1 MKRFHVHV
9 SVADLNQSVQ
19 FYSQLFGQAPA
30 RQEGD
35 YAKWM
40 LDDPRINFAISTR
53 SATTGVDHFGVQVD
67 SEAELA
73 ALRARACGSG
83 AEILD
88 EGQTQCCYAVSDK
101 HWVVD
106 PQGVP
111 WEHFVTMGEARQ
123 FGTAKRAGET
133 LITEAPFTGQET
145 TTKEESRQDAPNRS
159 CCG

>member
-9 SVADLNQSVQ
+9 SVADLNESVA
-19 FYSQLFGQAPA
+19 FYSRLFAQPPA
-30 RQEGD
+30 REEAD

-67 SEAELA
+67 SEEELL
-73 ALRARACGSG
+73 ALRHRACQSG

-88 EGQTQCCYAVSDK
+88 EGKAQCCYAVSDK

-123 FGTAKRAGET
+123 FGTATRAAASAPDEVSAHSRTPDQGEN
-133 LITEAPFTGQET
+133 
-145 TTKEESRQDAPNRS
+145 RQDAPAGS